1 MIMNDRL
8 KYIRLKVEI
17 NQELV
22 QTRRL
27 LQKVVSSESS
37 TEEAELRGRL
47 QILQQLDGLVQLLDS
62 SDSF

>member
-1 MIMNDRL
+1 MMNDRL

-27 LQKVVSSESS
+27 LQKVTSSENL

-47 QILQQLDGLVQLLDS
+47 QVLQQLDGLVQLLDS

>member
-1 MIMNDRL
+1 MMNDRL

-27 LQKVVSSESS
+27 LQKFVSSGSS
-37 TEEAELRGRL
+37 TEDAELRGRL

>member
-1 MIMNDRL
+1 MNDRL

-27 LQKVVSSESS
+27 LQKVTSPNS

-47 QILQQLDGLVQLLDS
+47 QVLQQLDGLVQLLDS